1 MNGYLIPANS
11 KKSQLIFG
19 LFKLRDLIIL
29 LTGVLVTLVFLFL
42 ISADSLIF
50 IVIKLLPL
58 CLSLI
63 LVMPIAFYHNVL
75 DFLKEFFLF
84 YSAEI
89 NGGNQYRWR
98 GWCATSGFD
107 DEKK

>member
-29 LTGVLVTLVFLFL
+29 LTGVLVTLVLLFL
-42 ISADSLIF
+42 IVEDTLLF
-50 IVIKLLPL
+50 MVIKLLPL
-58 CLSLI
+58 CISLI

-75 DFLKEFFLF
+75 DYLKEVLLF
-84 YSAEI
+84 CQAEI
-89 NGGNQYRWR
+89 SGGNQYKWR

>member
-42 ISADSLIF
+42 ISDDSLIF
-50 IVIKLLPL
+50 IVIKLKYNYKNKMV
-58 CLSLI
+58 I
-63 LVMPIAFYHNVL
+63 NY
-75 DFLKEFFLF
+75 DFRK
-84 YSAEI
+84 
-89 NGGNQYRWR
+89 
-98 GWCATSGFD
+98 
-107 DEKK
+107 

>member
-29 LTGVLVTLVFLFL
+29 LTGVVVTLILLFF
-42 ISADSLIF
+42 ITEDTLIF
-50 IVIKLLPL
+50 MVIKLLPL
-58 CLSLI
+58 CFSLI

-75 DFLKEFFLF
+75 DYLKELFLF
-84 YSAEI
+84 LYAEI
-89 NGGNQYRWR
+89 NGGNQYKWR

>member
-42 ISADSLIF
+42 ISDD
-50 IVIKLLPL
+50 
-58 CLSLI
+58 SLI

-75 DFLKEFFLF
+75 EFLKEFFLF
-84 YSAEI
+84 YSAEF
-89 NGGNQYRWR
+89 NGGNQYKWR

>member
-42 ISADSLIF
+42 ISDDS
-50 IVIKLLPL
+50 
-58 CLSLI
+58 
-63 LVMPIAFYHNVL
+63 
-75 DFLKEFFLF
+75 
-84 YSAEI
+84 
-89 NGGNQYRWR
+89 
-98 GWCATSGFD
+98 
-107 DEKK
+107 